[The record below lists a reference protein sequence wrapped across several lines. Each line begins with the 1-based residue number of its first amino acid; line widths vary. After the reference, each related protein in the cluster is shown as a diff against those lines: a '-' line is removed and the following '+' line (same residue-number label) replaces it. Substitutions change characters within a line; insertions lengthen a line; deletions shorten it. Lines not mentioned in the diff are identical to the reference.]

1 MQVMS
6 FPVRVLEP
14 AHIVHVPPGAATA
27 GADLTITATSNCA
40 TPACTAVLR
49 WRMTGQ
55 ADWNV
60 VTMTGERTDVG
71 LLGNDVMS
79 YSAVI
84 PAASVTT
91 EGLEHWIEVDD
102 GYVAE
107 RTPTWPTSVVA
118 T

>member
-1 MQVMS
+1 
-6 FPVRVLEP
+6 
-14 AHIVHVPPGAATA
+14 
-27 GADLTITATSNCA
+27 
-40 TPACTAVLR
+40 
-49 WRMTGQ
+49 
-55 ADWNV
+55 
-60 VTMTGERTDVG
+60 
-71 LLGNDVMS
+71 MS